1 MLSHFYYHWL
11 PNYFVIEILSYFEAQ
26 ATTHI
31 SQHGNKIQS
40 DGLVE

>member
-11 PNYFVIEILSYFEAQ
+11 PNYFVIEILSYSEAQ
-26 ATTHI
+26 ATTH